1 MCCRNF
7 ICFNSKKKISIETIS
22 GIINAESEVN
32 GNIKVDMGKP
42 KFLWQEIPLSENI
55 QEINFDQFFLK
66 KWPCS
71 KCGQS
76 SYCILCKELK

>member
-7 ICFNSKKKISIETIS
+7 ICFNSKKRKISIETIS

-55 QEINFDQFFLK
+55 QEINFGSVF
-66 KWPCS
+66 S
-71 KCGQS
+71 
-76 SYCILCKELK
+76 